1 MDRGDWQAT
10 VYGVPKSQ
18 ARVSDQQTRHNGSIV
33 RHTHIPTH
41 TQKEIKGV
49 AVVKKERRL
58 SLFTVNVIT

>member
-10 VYGVPKSQ
+10 VYGVLKSQ
-18 ARVSDQQTRHNGSIV
+18 ARVRDQHSRHNGSMV